1 MSILPENSFLI
12 IKEALF
18 SLISMVKCFFY
29 YLKSQLFELNLIK
42 NTGNFIKIIESYQNI
57 LSSVTFLLDTNDSD
71 QFLFSH

>member
-42 NTGNFIKIIESYQNI
+42 NTGNFIKIIESHQNI
-57 LSSVTFLLDTNDSD
+57 LLSVTFLLDTKDND